1 MIATASTL
9 FGLNGTLSRLL
20 FDDGISPI
28 TLVEFRMLI
37 GSVCLLAV
45 LVIGQRKGLK
55 VPRRSWGWVVAFG
68 LSLATVTYTYF
79 VAISRL
85 PLAIALVI
93 QFTAPAWMVLGVAI
107 WRRRLPSAYILAALG
122 LTFGGVI
129 LLTGLWR
136 AGLNG
141 LDAIGLLYCLLAVV
155 AYIVYLLLGRQVG
168 KSLPS
173 LTATA
178 YGALVASIFWFSV
191 QPPWAIPA
199 NTWTL
204 YHLIMILLVGIIGM
218 AIPFSLVLGSLRR
231 IDPTR
236 VGIASM
242 LELVA
247 GGIIAYFWLGQHLD
261 FLQMMGGVLVMG
273 GITILQYERPEIP
286 EVKIIE

>member
-1 MIATASTL
+1 MVATASAL
-9 FGLNGTLSRLL
+9 FGLNGNLSRLL
-20 FDDGISPI
+20 FDDGVSPV

-37 GSVCLLAV
+37 GAICLLGV
-45 LVIGQRKGLK
+45 LIIGQRKGLK
-55 VPRRSWGWVVAFG
+55 VPRRSWSWIVAFG
-68 LSLATVTYTYF
+68 LSLAMVTFTYF
-79 VAISRL
+79 MAISRL

-107 WRRRLPSAYILAALG
+107 WRRRLPSAYVLAALG
-122 LTFGGVI
+122 LTFGGVV

-136 AGLNG
+136 AGLSG
-141 LDAIGLLYCLLAVV
+141 LDAIGLLYCLLAVIT
-155 AYIVYLLLGRQVG
+155 YIGYLLLGRQVG

-173 LTATA
+173 LTSTA

-191 QPPWAIPA
+191 QPPWAIPV
-199 NTWTL
+199 NTWTP
-204 YHLIMILLVGIIGM
+204 YHLVLIILVGVIGM

-247 GGIIAYFWLGQHLD
+247 AGVIAYFWLDQRLD
-261 FLQMMGGVLVMG
+261 WLQILGCVLVVG
-273 GITILQYERPEIP
+273 GITILQSERT
-286 EVKIIE
+286 EVLEAKVVE

>member
-1 MIATASTL
+1 MIATAAAL
-9 FGLNGTLSRLL
+9 FGLNGNLSRLL

-37 GSVCLLAV
+37 GAICLLAV
-45 LVIGQRKGLK
+45 LVVGQRKGLK
-55 VPRRSWGWVVAFG
+55 VPWRSWGWVVAYG
-68 LSLATVTYTYF
+68 LSLALVTYTYF

-93 QFTAPAWMVLGVAI
+93 QFTAPAWMVLAVAI
-107 WRRRLPSAYILAALG
+107 WRRHLPSVYVLAALG

-129 LLTGLWR
+129 LLTGLWH

-141 LDAIGLLYCLLAVV
+141 LDAVGLLYCLLAVV

-168 KSLPS
+168 KTLPS

-178 YGALVASIFWFSV
+178 YGALVASIFWFCV
-191 QPPWAIPA
+191 QPPWAIPS
-199 NTWTL
+199 NTWAPHHFVL
-204 YHLIMILLVGIIGM
+204 ILLVGVIGM
-218 AIPFSLVLGSLRR
+218 AIPFTLVLGALRR
-231 IDPTR
+231 IDPAR

-247 GGIIAYFWLGQHLD
+247 GGVIAYFWLGQHLD
-261 FLQMMGGVLVMG
+261 LLQIVGCLLVMG
-273 GITILQYERPEIP
+273 GIMILQYERSEVP
-286 EVKIIE
+286 EVKVIE

>member
-1 MIATASTL
+1 MIATAATL
-9 FGLNGTLSRLL
+9 FGLNGNLSRLL

-37 GSVCLLAV
+37 GAICLLAV

-55 VPRRSWGWVVAFG
+55 VPWRSWGWVVAFG
-68 LSLATVTYTYF
+68 LSLALVTYTYF

-93 QFTAPAWMVLGVAI
+93 QFTAPAWMVLAIAI
-107 WRRRLPSAYILAALG
+107 WRRHLPSAYVLAALG
-122 LTFGGVI
+122 LTFGGVV
-129 LLTGLWR
+129 LLTGLWH

-141 LDAIGLLYCLLAVV
+141 LDAVGLLYCLLAVV
-155 AYIVYLLLGRQVG
+155 AYIIYLLLGRQVG
-168 KSLPS
+168 KTLPS

-191 QPPWAIPA
+191 QPPWAIPS
-199 NTWTL
+199 NTWTPH
-204 YHLIMILLVGIIGM
+204 HLILILLVGVIGM
-218 AIPFSLVLGSLRR
+218 AIPFTLVLGALRR
-231 IDPTR
+231 IDPAR

-261 FLQMMGGVLVMG
+261 LLQVIGCALVMG
-273 GITILQYERPEIP
+273 GIMILQYERAEVP
-286 EVKIIE
+286 EVKVIE

>member
-1 MIATASTL
+1 MVAVASTL
-9 FGLNGTLSRLL
+9 FGLNGNLSRLL
-20 FDDGISPI
+20 FDDGVSPV

-37 GSVCLLAV
+37 GAICLLGV

-55 VPRRSWGWVVAFG
+55 VPRGSWGWILAFG
-68 LSLATVTYTYF
+68 LSLAMVTFTYF
-79 VAISRL
+79 MAISRL

-93 QFTAPAWMVLGVAI
+93 QFTAPAWMVLAVAT
-107 WRRRLPSAYILAALG
+107 WRRRLPSAYVLAALG

-136 AGLNG
+136 EGLNR
-141 LDAIGLLYCLLAVV
+141 LDAIGLLYCLLAVI

-191 QPPWAIPA
+191 QPPWAVPA
-199 NTWTL
+199 NTWTP
-204 YHLIMILLVGIIGM
+204 YHLILILLVGIIGM
-218 AIPFSLVLGSLRR
+218 AIPFWLVLGSLRR

-247 GGIIAYFWLGQHLD
+247 GGVIAYFWLGQHLD
-261 FLQMMGGVLVMG
+261 WLQIMGCVLVMG
-273 GITILQYERPEIP
+273 GITILQSERTEIA
-286 EVKIIE
+286 EVKVIE

>member
-9 FGLNGTLSRLL
+9 FGLNGNLSRLL
-20 FDDGISPI
+20 FDDGISPV

-37 GSVCLLAV
+37 GAISLLGV

-55 VPRRSWGWVVAFG
+55 VPRRSWGWIVAFG
-68 LSLATVTYTYF
+68 LSLAMVTFTYF
-79 VAISRL
+79 MAISRL
-85 PLAIALVI
+85 PLTIALVI
-93 QFTAPAWMVLGVAI
+93 QFTAPAWMVLGVAA
-107 WRRRLPSAYILAALG
+107 WHRRLPSAHVLVALA

-136 AGLNG
+136 KGLNG
-141 LDAIGLLYCLLAVV
+141 LDAIGLLYCLLAVIT
-155 AYIVYLLLGRQVG
+155 YIAYLLLGRRVG
-168 KSLPS
+168 KGLPS
-173 LTATA
+173 LTSTA

-199 NTWTL
+199 NTWTP
-204 YHLIMILLVGIIGM
+204 YHLVMIILVGIIGM

-247 GGIIAYFWLGQHLD
+247 AGVIAYFWLGQHLD
-261 FLQMMGGVLVMG
+261 WLQIMGCVLVMG
-273 GITILQYERPEIP
+273 GITILQSERQDVP
-286 EVKIIE
+286 EVKVVE